1 MSDIT
6 IQPRARKLASLEAQP
21 DARSSKPDHAIDG
34 ANAGDP
40 GIAGTAVPAAG
51 RPTSHLARLTSL
63 LGIVLLL
70 ALPFLAGGYWT
81 FTLGLCF
88 ANAIAIISV
97 SFLVR
102 YGGEVSIGNGV
113 FVAIGA
119 YTVALIEKY
128 FGLPLLFALPFA
140 ALAGA
145 LAGVIFSF
153 PTRYLSG
160 IYLAVATMA
169 LALALPEVLLYFSSV
184 TGGYE
189 GLYVNLDAI
198 PGVSK
203 GMQRYYV
210 PLFGLIVI
218 VLLLRHFRRSRQ
230 AMALLLIRTS
240 SHAAESFGIRRS
252 WARLSCMALSASIAA
267 IAGALLSFSSST
279 VSPNSF
285 TLWTSIFLLVGSV
298 VSLYSLSIVGAVLGG
313 LFLTL
318 MPLLLAGAGD
328 WVPVLYGAALL
339 SVVLGVNALPAHIRA
354 RLEGGHS

>member
-1 MSDIT
+1 MSEIT
-6 IQPRARKLASLEAQP
+6 M
-21 DARSSKPDHAIDG
+21 
-34 ANAGDP
+34 
-40 GIAGTAVPAAG
+40 
-51 RPTSHLARLTSL
+51 TSQTPN
-63 LGIVLLL
+63 L
-70 ALPFLAGGYWT
+70 ALPETATAAPAAPATSRRRWSTIANLIGVGFLLILPFIAGGYWT
-81 FTLGLCF
+81 FTLGLAF

-102 YGGEVSIGNGV
+102 YGGEVSIGHGV

-119 YTVALIEKY
+119 YTVALVEKY
-128 FGLPLLFALPFA
+128 LGLPLLASLPVAAIVGAFAGMLFA
-140 ALAGA
+140 
-145 LAGVIFSF
+145 F
-153 PTRYLSG
+153 PSRYLSG

-169 LALALPEVLLYFSSV
+169 LALALPEILLYFSSV

-189 GLYVNLDAI
+189 GLYVNLDAL
-198 PGVSK
+198 PGVEK
-203 GMQRYYV
+203 GMQRYYL
-210 PLFGLIVI
+210 PLFGMIVV

-252 WARLSCMALSASIAA
+252 WARLSCMALSASIAS

-298 VSLYSLSIVGAVLGG
+298 VSLYSLSVVGALLGG

-318 MPLLLAGAGD
+318 MPLMLAGAGD

-339 SVVLGVNALPAHIRA
+339 GVVLGVNALPAKLRN
-354 RLEGGHS
+354 RLEGGHA